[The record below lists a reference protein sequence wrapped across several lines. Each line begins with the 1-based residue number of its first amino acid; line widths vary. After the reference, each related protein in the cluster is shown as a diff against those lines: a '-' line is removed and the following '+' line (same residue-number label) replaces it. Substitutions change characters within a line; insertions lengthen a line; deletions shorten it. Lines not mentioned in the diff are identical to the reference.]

1 MPPQDSPGQKVPT
14 AEHPLS
20 PLVACTLDGRD
31 LAAQAERWQ
40 RLRAA
45 EGRGRVPTDEGFRE
59 TFGDGAEVERD
70 LRALASIENDCCA
83 WAGWDV
89 HRGDGEIVLEV
100 RSAGEGIAT
109 LHAMATRAG

>member
-1 MPPQDSPGQKVPT
+1 MVRSEKRARP
-14 AEHPLS
+14 ERPLS

-31 LAAQAERWQ
+31 LAAQAERWR

-45 EGRGRVPTDEGFRE
+45 AGRRSVKTDVGFRE
-59 TFGDGAEVERD
+59 TFRDDPTVEGD
-70 LRALASIENDCCA
+70 LRALAAIENDCCA
-83 WAGWDV
+83 WARWDV

-109 LHAMATRAG
+109 LHAMVARDG